1 MSPEQWIKKLS
12 QWLTKHKE
20 AQAKALL
27 SEPKQ
32 TTMGRILKPVGVI
45 LVMGDR
51 RGGKSVLAF
60 KVAEHFHDKRN
71 LPAAACYPTASRKL
85 RRLLPK
91 WIRIVTSVKD
101 FPHNCICII
110 DEAAL
115 VAHARRGQS
124 TGALDMED
132 LVALSEQKGQLIILI
147 SHHARKLD
155 INDVHGANIV
165 IWKQPT
171 LADTIWERSELQ
183 MFVLRAWE
191 FFQKLYPVGW
201 NPTKPIPKRVLQANF
216 AMNLRRMEFYS
227 FKNGLPS
234 FWSQQLSTAFKVMA
248 DEAKKKTKG
257 ASREQR
263 ANPGTGGDHQRRGRP
278 ADRQPESEGD
288 PDRRQSARYQ
298 ALRGRSQ
305 HPPVGRRGEGTPAH
319 GRPERKA
326 PKRPQRGDPAARRH

>member
-12 QWLTKHKE
+12 KWLTQHKE
-20 AQAKALL
+20 RQAKALL

-32 TTMGRILKPVGVI
+32 TTMGRILKPTGVI
-45 LVMGDR
+45 LIMGDR
-51 RGGKSVLAF
+51 RGGKSALGFAI
-60 KVAEHFHDKRN
+60 AEHFHLKRG
-71 LPAAACYPTASRKL
+71 LPAAACYPNASRKL

-91 WIRIVTSVKD
+91 WIKIVTNVKD
-101 FPHNCICII
+101 LPHTCICII

-115 VAHARRGQS
+115 VAHARRGQ
-124 TGALDMED
+124 TTEALDMED

-155 INDVHGANIV
+155 INDVHGSNIV

-171 LADTIWERSELQ
+171 LADTIWERNELQ

-191 FFQKLYPVGW
+191 FFQRLYPVGW

-234 FWSQQLSTAFKVMA
+234 FWSDQLSAAFKIMA
-248 DEAKKKTKG
+248 DEAKTKKG
-257 ASREQR
+257 ASHEQR
-263 ANPGTGGDHQRRGRP
+263 TSPGGSSNHHGRGSTSR
-278 ADRQPESEGD
+278 RQPEPEGD
-288 PDRRQSARYQ
+288 TDRRQSTRYQ
-298 ALRGRSQ
+298 ALRGRQ
-305 HPPVGRRGEGTPAH
+305 KHPTVSRGEQGPPAH
-319 GRPERKA
+319 GRNDRKA
-326 PKRPQRGDPAARRH
+326 QKRPQRGDPAASRH